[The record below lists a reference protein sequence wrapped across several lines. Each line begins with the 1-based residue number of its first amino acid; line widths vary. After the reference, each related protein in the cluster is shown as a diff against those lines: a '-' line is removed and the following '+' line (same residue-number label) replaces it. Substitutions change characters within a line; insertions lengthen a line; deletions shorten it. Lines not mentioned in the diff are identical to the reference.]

1 MGVWWLAACLSERKL
16 MKGAI
21 PVPGPI
27 RTTGVSRSEGNFK
40 VPFFT
45 V

>member
-1 MGVWWLAACLSERKL
+1 

-27 RTTGVSRSEGNFK
+27 KINGMSISFGITNVDGSA
-40 VPFFT
+40 
-45 V
+45 